1 MKFEKNHLIGLGIT
15 LLFFL
20 IISFLYS
27 QTRLFDGLE
36 SGSVDFR
43 FYLRDPSQKTEKLQE
58 GVQLGSRNP
67 KAREDII
74 ILGIDESTIRTFSE
88 QGIRWPFSWD
98 MHAKFTRFV
107 SSGNPESIFFDI
119 MFLDHKEHEKEFAEA
134 IRDAGVSEIG
144 IVVGDTGPEIK
155 AALDGRDLGVELT
168 YIAQDSPDGL
178 AHAVKISR
186 DFLGDD
192 RFVMFLGD
200 NVIEGGIT
208 GLIKNFANNDW
219 NSQVVL
225 KRVPIENA
233 SSYGVAVLREDG
245 SIESLIEKP
254 PNPPSDLALV
264 GIYMFDQHVFEAVNA
279 IKPSAR
285 GELEIT
291 DALRWLIENG
301 YQVFPHVHE
310 GWWIDTG
317 KAIDMLAANDH
328 VLDEL
333 TPVVS
338 DDAVIDNSKID
349 ARVTVEAGA
358 QIINSEVRG
367 PAIIG
372 KGTVIRD
379 SYIGPF
385 TSIYHGVTVADC
397 EVEHSIILENSRVE
411 GISVRLQDCLIGRDA
426 QVMGDGNKP
435 RTLKMNLGD
444 HSKLWIPK

>member
-1 MKFEKNHLIGLGIT
+1 MKGLILAGGKG
-15 LLFFL
+15 
-20 IISFLYS
+20 
-27 QTRLFDGLE
+27 TRLYPLTYT
-36 SGSVDFR
+36 R
-43 FYLRDPSQKTEKLQE
+43 AK
-58 GVQLGSRNP
+58 QLIPVANKPVLVRV
-67 KAREDII
+67 I
-74 ILGIDESTIRTFSE
+74 
-88 QGIRWPFSWD
+88 
-98 MHAKFTRFV
+98 
-107 SSGNPESIFFDI
+107 
-119 MFLDHKEHEKEFAEA
+119 EA
-134 IRDAGVSEIG
+134 IRDAGVDEIG
-144 IVVGDTGPEIK
+144 IVIGDTGPEIE
-155 AALDGRDLGVELT
+155 AALDGHDLGVEIT
-168 YIAQDSPDGL
+168 YIVQDSPDGL

-208 GLIKNFANNDW
+208 NLIRDFAENDW

-233 SSYGVAVLREDG
+233 SSYGVAVLRDDG
-245 SIESLIEKP
+245 SIENLIEKP

-264 GIYMFDQHVFEAVNA
+264 GIYMFDHHVFEAVNA

-291 DALRWLIENG
+291 HAIQWLIDND
-301 YQVFPHVHE
+301 YQVFPHVHD

-317 KAIDMLAANDH
+317 KAHDMLAANDH
-328 VLDEL
+328 VLEEL
-333 TPVVS
+333 TPSIS
-338 DDAVIDNSKID
+338 DDAVIENAQID

-367 PAIIG
+367 PTIIG
-372 KGTVIRD
+372 KGTVIKD

-385 TSIYHGVTVADC
+385 TSIYHGVVVEDC

-426 QVMGDGNKP
+426 QVVGDGSKP